1 MGWLRAWGWGWAL
14 KALSATPPVV
24 SQRWGPH
31 TPFSRMSS
39 APSSH
44 WSSSSYSSSTSGTG
58 TPGDQGGIQGK
69 DDLMTTAPRKHLLWA
84 TGTTNPHLTGQDT
97 EARTGEA
104 LTQRLRTASSSR
116 VRSNVQIRLTL
127 EVIPPPTIHRS
138 VLKIR

>member
-1 MGWLRAWGWGWAL
+1 MGWFRAWGVGMGSQDPL
-14 KALSATPPVV
+14 GHTPSV
-24 SQRWGPH
+24 SRRWGPH

-44 WSSSSYSSSTSGTG
+44 WSSSSYSSSTSETG
-58 TPGDQGGIQGK
+58 TPGGQGGIQGK
-69 DDLMTTAPRKHLLWA
+69 DDRMTTAPRKHLWA

-104 LTQRLRTASSSR
+104 LTQSLRTASSSR

-127 EVIPPPTIHRS
+127 KVIPPPTTHRS
-138 VLKIR
+138 ILKIR